1 MKKILFI
8 ITICIFSISYAQTVV
23 VDGIEYEMHKV
34 KRKETL
40 FGISKQYD
48 VTIDAITKANPELKD
63 GLKKG
68 MKIKIPKTPEIV
80 DQVKEVKPDSNQR
93 VHLVAKGET
102 MYAISRKYE
111 VSVDEILAVNKGID
125 PSNLP
130 LGSKLILPA
139 NAKVTVQP
147 NVIEVKDVAV
157 INNTSSDSL
166 KKIIIDHRMEAGET
180 VFSLAG
186 KYKTT
191 FARIKEL
198 NPEKD
203 LNIVG
208 TGDIIKVE
216 TEPLLLSP
224 ADQITLNNPDVK
236 RKDEAIIELKEKYN
250 VSLFLPFMID
260 KNEEIKANRKPSDPD
275 EMYALTE
282 YSTHYYM
289 GTQLALDTLAS
300 VGVSI
305 NLNVFDTKKDTNRI
319 VNLLNRP
326 EVIASDLIIGP
337 LEEETSKKAQAFAK
351 QRDIQLIC
359 PTNQPNKSIFNNP
372 NVSEL
377 VTSLP
382 TQAEYLA
389 KYIAE
394 NYNNQNVILIAGKNK
409 KDKYLA
415 DLIERIY
422 NDSIKNKT
430 NNFISQIKRYDFGSY
445 ISMSG
450 IEAKLTNERKNI
462 VLFPTTNKGLA
473 SSFFT
478 QFNIVMNKK
487 GMEKH
492 EVAIFALDNFQ
503 EYDNI
508 DIDHRVKYNLHV
520 TSSTFINLN
529 DSLVT
534 NFRRKFRDK
543 FGTEPNEWAY
553 MAYDAMLYHGALLQN
568 YGKYHADFYPFI
580 KIPLVH
586 TQFELSS
593 DDPANGYENKHVYI
607 LSYSDYELSKIN

>member
-1 MKKILFI
+1 MKKLLFI
-8 ITICIFSISYAQTVV
+8 LSIFVCTVSFGQTIVE
-23 VDGIEYEMHKV
+23 DGVEYEMHKV

-40 FGISKQYD
+40 YGISKQYD
-48 VTIDAITKANPELKD
+48 VSIDAINKANPELKD

-68 MKIKIPKTPEIV
+68 MKIKIPKTPELV
-80 DQVKEVKPDSNQR
+80 NQVKEVTPKENQR
-93 VHLVAKGET
+93 IHTVAKGET

-111 VSVDEILAVNKGID
+111 VSVDDILSVNTGID
-125 PSNLP
+125 PTNLP
-130 LGSKLILPA
+130 VGTTLILPS
-139 NAKVTVQP
+139 NAKEMPKEQIVEVVSTV
-147 NVIEVKDVAV
+147 EVK
-157 INNTSSDSL
+157 DSL
-166 KKIIIDHRMEAGET
+166 KKIIIEHRMEAGET
-180 VFSLAG
+180 VYSLVG

-208 TGDIIKVE
+208 TGDVIKVE
-216 TEPLLLSP
+216 TAPLLLSP
-224 ADQITLNNPDVK
+224 ADQITLNNPTTK
-236 RKDEAIIELKEKYN
+236 RNDEATILLKENYQ
-250 VSLFLPFMID
+250 VSLFLPFMMD
-260 KNEEIKANRKPSDPD
+260 KNDQIKKNRKPSDPD
-275 EMYALTE
+275 EMYGLTE
-282 YSTHYYM
+282 YSTQYYM
-289 GTQLALDTLAS
+289 GTQLALDTLAAT
-300 VGVSI
+300 GVSVT
-305 NLNVFDTKKDTNRI
+305 LNVFDTKQDTNRI
-319 VNLLNRP
+319 ANLLKRP
-326 EVIASDLIIGP
+326 EVMAADLIIGP
-337 LEEETSKKAQAFAK
+337 LEEETSKKAQQFAK
-351 QRDIQLIC
+351 EKNIQLIC

-377 VTSLP
+377 VASLP

-389 KYIAE
+389 RYVAA
-394 NYNNQNVILIAGKNK
+394 NLNNQNVILIAGKTP

-415 DLIERIY
+415 DLIEKIY

-430 NNFISQIKRYDFGSY
+430 NNFVSQIKRYDFGSY
-445 ISMSG
+445 ISMNG

-462 VLFPTTNKGLA
+462 ILFPTTDKGLA
-473 SSFFT
+473 TSFFT

-492 EVAIFALDNFQ
+492 EVAIYALDNFQ

-529 DSLVT
+529 DPSV
-534 NFRRKFRDK
+534 NDFRRKFRDK

-553 MAYDAMLYHGALLQN
+553 MGYDAMLYHGVLLQN
-568 YGKYHADFYPFI
+568 YGKYHADFYSFV

-586 TQFELSS
+586 TKFDLSS

-607 LSYSDYELSKIN
+607 LSYSDYELNQVN